1 AYYKGQALA
10 VVASG
15 CITIVVVE
23 AIFNCVDL
31 IRGEVV
37 PGFYLKGHIVIHPAV
52 IPPRLVTCL
61 RFTP

>member
-1 AYYKGQALA
+1 ADHLSHLVAHYKGQALA

-31 IRGEVV
+31 IRGDVV
-37 PGFYLKGHIVIHPAV
+37 PGFYLKGHIAR
-52 IPPRLVTCL
+52 PRLQ
-61 RFTP
+61 